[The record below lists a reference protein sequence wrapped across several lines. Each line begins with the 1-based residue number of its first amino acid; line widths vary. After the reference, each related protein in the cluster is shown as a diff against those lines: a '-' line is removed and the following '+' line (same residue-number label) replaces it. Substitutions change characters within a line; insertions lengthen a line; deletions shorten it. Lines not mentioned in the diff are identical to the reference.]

1 MYYFRKDRPGHKIK
15 MARPK
20 DISDSN
26 FEIKFYE
33 AVLKESPDFVE
44 VLMAL
49 GELYTRTGQY
59 ELGLQIDQRLTQLR
73 PQEGMVFYNLSCSFS
88 LLNRIEDALSALK
101 RSVDLGYQDWS
112 FMEKDPDLENLRRD
126 SRFLKILE
134 DLKPAKRTSR
144 KANE

>member
-1 MYYFRKDRPGHKIK
+1 